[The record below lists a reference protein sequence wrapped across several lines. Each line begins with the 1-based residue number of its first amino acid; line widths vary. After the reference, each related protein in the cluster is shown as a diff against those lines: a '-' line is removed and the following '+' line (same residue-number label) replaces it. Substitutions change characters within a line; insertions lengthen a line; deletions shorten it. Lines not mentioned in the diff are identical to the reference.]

1 MIESSRIYIDAN
13 PFIYAIEGDKALARA
28 MMDLFS
34 LLRQRSGVGVTSEL
48 TLAEVLA
55 KAKPPAE
62 SLG

>member
-1 MIESSRIYIDAN
+1 
-13 PFIYAIEGDKALARA
+13 